1 MKLRFLS
8 TSALALILPGLAQ
21 AQDVTLIVNCFM
33 PPQHFLCSQ
42 LLPGWLADVEAATG
56 GRVSGLVLPTS
67 AAPPP
72 DQLAATEAGQVD
84 VAVQFNGLIPGDT
97 VGARVAMV
105 PFSGSDSAE
114 RNSAALWA
122 TTRAFFPDEFPNVEL
137 LSQFV
142 ISPVQ
147 LYSLGDQPLESLAD
161 LESRRVWALP
171 GPLAAIGSAI
181 GAGVVSTPAVESR
194 DILSRG
200 VVDASI
206 GPEPHSVENMQLT
219 GYIRSLTSFERPLYT
234 SSFSMMMN
242 SGTWG
247 RISPEDQEAIRGVS
261 GEVFARRAGAAWD
274 AANVEVLQ
282 HFADAG
288 VVTVRA
294 DAAFNADMQ
303 QSAAFL
309 NDAWLAEAAAAGG
322 DGAAAL
328 AFYRAAVED

>member
-1 MKLRFLS
+1 MDYHPASPAPLRLFALAGLLTAMLGGCTVVGPTAIS
-8 TSALALILPGLAQ
+8 SGRLAYNEAITATDNQQILMVLVHNRYGERGHLLNVASVTANVSVTTSAGVQ
-21 AQDVTLIVNCFM
+21 AGFGSNGDY
-33 PPQHFLCSQ
+33 
-42 LLPGWLADVEAATG
+42 
-56 GRVSGLVLPTS
+56 
-67 AAPPP
+67 
-72 DQLAATEAGQVD
+72 AG
-84 VAVQFNGLIPGDT
+84 NL
-97 VGARVAMV
+97 V
-105 PFSGSDSAE
+105 PFAGSDSAE
-114 RNSAALWA
+114 RKSAALWA

>member
-114 RNSAALWA
+114 RNSARL
-122 TTRAFFPDEFPNVEL
+122 
-137 LSQFV
+137 
-142 ISPVQ
+142 
-147 LYSLGDQPLESLAD
+147 
-161 LESRRVWALP
+161 
-171 GPLAAIGSAI
+171 
-181 GAGVVSTPAVESR
+181 
-194 DILSRG
+194 
-200 VVDASI
+200 
-206 GPEPHSVENMQLT
+206 
-219 GYIRSLTSFERPLYT
+219 
-234 SSFSMMMN
+234 
-242 SGTWG
+242 
-247 RISPEDQEAIRGVS
+247 
-261 GEVFARRAGAAWD
+261 
-274 AANVEVLQ
+274 
-282 HFADAG
+282 
-288 VVTVRA
+288 
-294 DAAFNADMQ
+294 
-303 QSAAFL
+303 
-309 NDAWLAEAAAAGG
+309 
-322 DGAAAL
+322 
-328 AFYRAAVED
+328 